1 MESITGSE
9 TQRTNTPSTSA
20 PDRMWVLVQE
30 VRDSLLLP
38 LLPAEIVK
46 LRTVADLLI
55 AVPDASLKEIGKGS
69 HQNRHC

>member
-1 MESITGSE
+1 
-9 TQRTNTPSTSA
+9 
-20 PDRMWVLVQE
+20 MWVLVQE